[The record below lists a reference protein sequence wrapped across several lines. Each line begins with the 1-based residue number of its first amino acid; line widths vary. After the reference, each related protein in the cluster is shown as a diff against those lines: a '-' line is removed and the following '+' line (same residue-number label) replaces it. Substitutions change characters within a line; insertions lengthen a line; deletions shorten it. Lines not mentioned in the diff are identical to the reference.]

1 MSGSTQSTTIKKAF
15 GFFFDA
21 LCVLAFVV
29 IGTRNHDTDTGISGV
44 LYVAAPFWIAMV
56 LGWFVSH
63 AKRNPFAI
71 SVGTQTWIVTLV
83 IGMMLRNLVFDRGT
97 ATSFMIVAAIFLAV
111 TMLGWRALS
120 SRRRPRAVAS
130 VDKS

>member
-1 MSGSTQSTTIKKAF
+1 MNEATQPTPVKKAF

-29 IGTRNHDTDTGISGV
+29 IGTRNHDTDTGVSGA

-97 ATSFMIVAAIFLAV
+97 ATSFMLVAAIFLAI
-111 TMLGWRALS
+111 TMLGWRTIAT
-120 SRRRPRAVAS
+120 RRRVKTQQTTTA
-130 VDKS
+130 